1 MTVRWPAKRGSTAAA
16 GGAEVNDLSAAVTW
30 ANIPIANVPTGV
42 TGAEC
47 SLGNHV
53 HEGTAIDATAVTDG
67 YVLTADGAG
76 NSAWEAVS
84 AGAEVNDLSAAVTWA
99 NIPIANVPTGTTSVT
114 VALGDHVHEGT
125 AIDATAVTDGY
136 VLTADGA
143 GNAAWEA
150 AASGAVEQLNYGAE
164 VRLITAAGG
173 DLDLRG
179 SDSVLGSSRAL
190 RYSYADGT
198 IAGEVYQVGGNMY
211 MSNYMLSGNV
221 ALQATKAAGGA
232 PVSPVLCDPDSAV
245 TLQYAGVSKFTTTA
259 DGIRVNGG
267 SVRIPAITS
276 ITPTTNEGAFWVR
289 DTGNTTLAYYSSE
302 GSANMYTLQN
312 TISEMA
318 YTFDTS
324 TTAADPGQ
332 GDFRLNGASYGATTT
347 MYVSSWNR
355 AMPYTGST
363 STGNN
368 NDWAWNTAQ
377 VGDLVTARSVYDPRR
392 FFQALITSNTDNG
405 NWHTIGL
412 NILTSGSLFQLTT
425 DEVRFHIQYLSRA
438 AGTGTQ
444 AADDVVVTGEWSV
457 PAVARNNTASS
468 GIVLIDAGQLVR
480 FTGATASKVCT
491 IPANADIAFPIGT
504 MIGITNDGSVTMT
517 LAITTDTMTWG
528 KDNTTGTR
536 TLAAGAD
543 CVILKTT
550 ATTWKVNGSALVT

>member
-1 MTVRWPAKRGSTAAA
+1 
-16 GGAEVNDLSAAVTW
+16 
-30 ANIPIANVPTGV
+30 
-42 TGAEC
+42 
-47 SLGNHV
+47 
-53 HEGTAIDATAVTDG
+53 
-67 YVLTADGAG
+67 
-76 NSAWEAVS
+76 
-84 AGAEVNDLSAAVTWA
+84 
-99 NIPIANVPTGTTSVT
+99 
-114 VALGDHVHEGT
+114 
-125 AIDATAVTDGY
+125 
-136 VLTADGA
+136 
-143 GNAAWEA
+143 
-150 AASGAVEQLNYGAE
+150 
-164 VRLITAAGG
+164 
-173 DLDLRG
+173 
-179 SDSVLGSSRAL
+179 
-190 RYSYADGT
+190 
-198 IAGEVYQVGGNMY
+198 
-211 MSNYMLSGNV
+211 
-221 ALQATKAAGGA
+221 
-232 PVSPVLCDPDSAV
+232 
-245 TLQYAGVSKFTTTA
+245 
-259 DGIRVNGG
+259 
-267 SVRIPAITS
+267 
-276 ITPTTNEGAFWVR
+276 
-289 DTGNTTLAYYSSE
+289 
-302 GSANMYTLQN
+302 MYTLQN

-412 NILTSGSLFQLTT
+412 TILTSGSLFQLTT

-468 GIVLIDAGQLVR
+468 GIVLADAGQLVR